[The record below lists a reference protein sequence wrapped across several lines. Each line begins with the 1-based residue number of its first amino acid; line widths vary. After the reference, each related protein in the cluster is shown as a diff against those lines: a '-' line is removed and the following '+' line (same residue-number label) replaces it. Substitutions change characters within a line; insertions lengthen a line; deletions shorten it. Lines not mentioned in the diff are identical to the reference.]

1 MRDSWRAQND
11 PPRTEWGVQG
21 YMRRTLAKL
30 CLGRCTNHRTRHCK
44 VDTVNAEEM
53 GASCPPPH
61 PTSKYEMGPS
71 SDIGNSD
78 VIFFR
83 DYFRG
88 SSADC
93 SPQFGTCLGT
103 FPGALGTHSG
113 APAAAEAYVI
123 HLVRNPYQ
131 IGNHRSLQA
140 DWEWGA
146 VWGEGWV
153 GFPPGE

>member
-1 MRDSWRAQND
+1 MRDSCRAQND
-11 PPRTEWGVQG
+11 PPWTEWEVQC

-30 CLGRCTNHRTRHCK
+30 CLGRCTNHGTQHWK

-53 GASCPPPH
+53 GSSRPPPH

-71 SDIGNSD
+71 SGIGNWD
-78 VIFFR
+78 VNFFR

-113 APAAAEAYVI
+113 APAAAGSL
-123 HLVRNPYQ
+123 HPYPF
-131 IGNHRSLQA
+131 GKESLPN
-140 DWEWGA
+140 
-146 VWGEGWV
+146 GESQKPPGRLGMGGLGGRGV